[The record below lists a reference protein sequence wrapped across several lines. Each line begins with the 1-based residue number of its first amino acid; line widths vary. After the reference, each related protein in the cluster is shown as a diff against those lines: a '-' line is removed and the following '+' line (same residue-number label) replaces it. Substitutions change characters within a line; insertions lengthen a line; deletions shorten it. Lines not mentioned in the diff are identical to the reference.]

1 MTRDVFTA
9 RPAAVR
15 RLDTPAALALAD
27 LAAIFEDLQ
36 TVLRCCER
44 LVSEMGSGRGDP
56 DDLSL
61 ETVWTTAVLSY
72 ARCFSTGA
80 RGAGLTADDVTA
92 TGLPGDVLGWH
103 QVLQQLRG
111 HYADPAVNPREMFS
125 VGVSQDAAGKPN
137 GIAVTSAR
145 QPPVDDLT
153 VRQTGA
159 IAFELSRIVD
169 RRIAEHQ
176 KIVFSALGSMT
187 KDQLDGLPLLEVAA
201 PDPAE
206 PETPPEGAW
215 HEHGGD
221 AHTSGESQ

>member
-1 MTRDVFTA
+1 MTNDLYAA
-9 RPAAVR
+9 RPAVVR

-44 LVSEMGSGRGDP
+44 LVSELGASQEDP
-56 DDLSL
+56 DDLTL
-61 ETVWTTAVLSY
+61 EAFWTSAVLSY

-80 RGAGLTADDVTA
+80 RGTGLTPDDLTA
-92 TGLPGDVLGWH
+92 TGLAGDVIGWH
-103 QVLQQLRG
+103 QVLLQLRD
-111 HYADPAVNPREMFS
+111 HYADPAVNPREVFS
-125 VGVSQDAAGKPN
+125 VGVSQDAAGKAN

-169 RRIAEHQ
+169 RRIAEQ
-176 KIVFSALGSMT
+176 QEIVYGALRPMT
-187 KDQLDGLPLLEVAA
+187 KVELDRLPLMEVAA
-201 PDPAE
+201 EA
-206 PETPPEGAW
+206 
-215 HEHGGD
+215 
-221 AHTSGESQ
+221 